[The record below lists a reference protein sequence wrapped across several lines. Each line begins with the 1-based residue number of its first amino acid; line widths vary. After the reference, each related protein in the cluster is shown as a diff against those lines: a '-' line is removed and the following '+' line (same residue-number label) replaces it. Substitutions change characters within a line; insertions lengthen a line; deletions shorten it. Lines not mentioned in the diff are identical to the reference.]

1 MGTCTIRIWY
11 PTDILDL
18 FSPLFTVAHCATL
31 LCAQHSS
38 SPPRVDCPIMVST
51 SGRVLLEVCHSLC
64 HGRRASLPCVHI
76 SSRRAISPRLFVA
89 FDRDMNPVLRDCV
102 ELYHPPAFVH
112 PLEGHHALGPFVFH
126 GAKIVS
132 MTIEAYSTRAALTPI
147 LQALWGCLPWLSPR
161 TPCHRSPLL
170 LLPPTRLLT

>member
-132 MTIEAYSTRAALTPI
+132 MTIEALPSPLPI
-147 LQALWGCLPWLSPR
+147 LVVGLLDTGGPNAHPAGSMGVPPLALPSHPMSP
-161 TPCHRSPLL
+161 
-170 LLPPTRLLT
+170 